1 MKKILMTFLVITS
14 FIYCN
19 SLSKINSIQ
28 AKVTEQT
35 FINKNTKE
43 KVYTFQMKYPD
54 KVYKEMLSPKIN
66 IGEKYIYNGK
76 KKQVFYPLLGDSFIE
91 EIDED
96 ENYILQAIKAIKD
109 GRKTFTL
116 ENNEI
121 KTLDM
126 GDGITIT
133 FSAYKVF
140 DNLNFPL
147 KVEVFDGKRLVSKLV
162 FSEIK
167 INKVI
172 DDKIFNIK

>member
-1 MKKILMTFLVITS
+1 MKKILMAFLVITS

-35 FINKNTKE
+35 FINKNNKE

-54 KVYKEMLSPKIN
+54 KVYKEMLAPKIN

-133 FSAYKVF
+133 FSTYKTF
-140 DNLNFPL
+140 DNLNFPS
-147 KVEVFDGKRLVSKLV
+147 KVEVFDGKRLMSKLV
-162 FSEIK
+162 FSEVK

>member
-1 MKKILMTFLVITS
+1 MKKILLSFLLITS

-19 SLSKINSIQ
+19 SLSKISSIQ
-28 AKVTEQT
+28 AKVSEQT
-35 FINKNTKE
+35 FINKNSKE
-43 KVYTFQMKYPD
+43 KIYTFQMKYPD
-54 KVYKEMLSPKIN
+54 KVYKEILAPKLN

-91 EIDED
+91 EINDD

-121 KTLDM
+121 KELNM
-126 GDGITIT
+126 GDGITIV
-133 FSAYKVF
+133 FSAYKTY
-140 DNLNFPL
+140 DTLSFPN
-147 KVEVFDGKRLVSKLV
+147 KVEIFEGKRLVSQLL